1 MIIEGRKEIWDFQL
15 QMKKALGIDLGEAR
29 VGVAISDD
37 LGMLAHPL
45 ETIPARSN
53 DYLER
58 IVSIAADRQVESII
72 VGMPRNMDGSY
83 GPAATKAREFIE
95 KLKSR
100 TPCRVIAWD
109 ERLTTVSAQRSLHEA
124 GRNTKKQRPV
134 IDQVAAQIILQGW
147 LDSVG

>member
-1 MIIEGRKEIWDFQL
+1 MIIEGKKEIWDFQL

-95 KLKSR
+95 KLTAVTSPLNPIWIKVWPSQ
-100 TPCRVIAWD
+100 A
-109 ERLTTVSAQRSLHEA
+109 S
-124 GRNTKKQRPV
+124 
-134 IDQVAAQIILQGW
+134 DQNGQGGA
-147 LDSVG
+147 LAHA